1 MPKASEVIMFRP
13 FQYRRLAAIVLL
25 VLVGL
30 AWVFDRLFEIQITR
44 HREFLAKARQYSQTT
59 RVLEARRGEIRDRNG
74 VTVAISTPVKAIY
87 LNPALCSNRL
97 DQVAQTIGPLLEIP
111 PEALAERVRSC
122 LQRSDRGAAEPQ
134 KALLLRHNVS
144 VNEWRAIT
152 TALELEMFRLGKPNL
167 SAAEQAQLRK
177 LRHQLLFARDAQS
190 RSYPCGES
198 LCQVLGFVSPRASGS
213 GLVGACGVE
222 RGCDQVLAGK
232 DGQCLSQQDVAGNEL
247 PACRAHYEMPT
258 DGNRVVLTVDLR
270 LQQIIE
276 HTLAAARTH
285 YRAQRVSAIVMDAK
299 TSEILA
305 LACCPGFNPQ
315 NPGASTNET
324 WRNGVFTDL
333 VEPGSILKF
342 IPLAGALELGL
353 TTLDSGIYCEQ
364 GHFVVNKVPV
374 HDHAPYGLL
383 TLRQS
388 FAKSSNIAFTKIGLA
403 LGPQQFY
410 RCLTNFGLARCSGV
424 PFAEETSGRISPPQ
438 TWSTMSLT
446 RAAFGQGIS
455 VSQLQMAVAMCVI
468 ANNGRL
474 MRPYLISRIESPQ
487 GQILWQFQPQFVR
500 SVVSP
505 QTAQQVKEALKAVAS
520 PEGTGALAALDRY
533 TVAVKTGTAQK
544 SDARGYLVGR
554 YYSSMIGFLPADAPR
569 FVISVALDEPQNG
582 YYAGT
587 VAAPVFRSI
596 AEQIA
601 ACLQIPPDKGTRV
614 PGGNILAK
622 PAPTTALPAPLA
634 ATRMPAQ
641 ALNANHAFASASRP

>member
-1 MPKASEVIMFRP
+1 MFKP

-25 VLVGL
+25 VLAGL
-30 AWVFDRLFEIQITR
+30 AWVCDRLFEIQITR
-44 HREFLAKARQYSQTT
+44 HRELLVRARQYAQSR

-74 VTVAISTPVKAIY
+74 VVVAISTPVKSIY

-122 LQRSDRGAAEPQ
+122 LQRSDRGAGEPQ
-134 KALLLRHNVS
+134 KALLLRHNVP
-144 VNEWRAIT
+144 VNEWRGIA
-152 TALELEMFRLGKPNL
+152 TALELEMFGLGKPNL

-177 LRHQLLFARDAQS
+177 LRHQILFARDAQS

-198 LCQVLGFVSPRASGS
+198 LCQVLGFVSTRTNGS
-213 GLVGACGVE
+213 GLAGACGVE
-222 RGCDQVLAGK
+222 RGCDEVLAGK
-232 DGQCLSQQDVAGNEL
+232 DGQCLSQQDAAGNEL
-247 PACRAHYEMPT
+247 PACRALYEMPT

-270 LQQIIE
+270 LQRIVE
-276 HTLAAARTH
+276 HALVAARTQ
-285 YRAQRVSAIVMDAK
+285 YRARGVSAIVMDPK
-299 TSEILA
+299 TFEILA

-324 WRNGVFTDL
+324 WRNGVFADL

-353 TTLDSGIYCEQ
+353 TTLDSRIYCEQ

-388 FAKSSNIAFTKIGLA
+388 FAKSSNIAFSKIGLA
-403 LGPQQFY
+403 LGPQRFY
-410 RCLTNFGLARCSGV
+410 RCLTNFGLARCPGV

-474 MRPYLISRIESPQ
+474 MQPYLISRIESPQ
-487 GQILWQFQPQFVR
+487 GQILRQFQPHFVR

-533 TVAVKTGTAQK
+533 TVAAKTGTAQK
-544 SDARGYLVGR
+544 SDGHGYLAGR
-554 YYSSMIGFLPADAPR
+554 YYSSMIGFFPADAPR

-622 PAPTTALPAPLA
+622 PAPATALPAPLA
-634 ATRMPAQ
+634 ASRIPAQ